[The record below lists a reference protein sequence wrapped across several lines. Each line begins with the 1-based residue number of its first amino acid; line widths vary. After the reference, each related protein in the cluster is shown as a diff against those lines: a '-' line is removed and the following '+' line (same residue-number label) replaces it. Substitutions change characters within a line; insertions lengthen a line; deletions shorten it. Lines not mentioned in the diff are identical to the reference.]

1 MMRAR
6 KRITQIQLCFLSG
19 VAFSYLQAAELGKRA
34 LAPDEESKV
43 RICLD
48 WPEDS
53 DDLVEQFVEIGYEK

>member
-6 KRITQIQLCFLSG
+6 KRITQIELCFLSG

-34 LAPDEESKV
+34 LTPEEEDKV

-48 WPEDS
+48 WPES
-53 DDLVEQFVEIGYEK
+53 GDDLVEQFVAIGYEK